1 MSLVRHDHSLKR
13 ENKPI
18 MKLVCSAIKDK
29 HVWLKLQ
36 CLSLFNHEVGV
47 APHMMQNVLLSLL
60 DSRHLNILEKPK
72 QLQYSE
78 NEPSVCKKI

>member
-1 MSLVRHDHSLKR
+1 MSLVQHDHSLKR
-13 ENKPI
+13 EKQTNHEVG
-18 MKLVCSAIKDK
+18 VCNAIKDM

-36 CLSLFNHEVGV
+36 CVSLFNHEVGV

-72 QLQYSE
+72 
-78 NEPSVCKKI
+78 